1 MLRIQFYPD
10 GEDGPVRE
18 HLEALRTDP
27 QRKDAWAKLLHDL
40 GFLESEGLLS
50 KQVSIERVQGIP
62 GSVWEL
68 RRHFEGI
75 RYRIYFCVRRGDA
88 WLLHYLEKKSP
99 RIPTRDIKLIRKRAK
114 EVLS

>member
-1 MLRIQFYPD
+1 MLRTQFYPGGD
-10 GEDGPVRE
+10 TGPV
-18 HLEALRTDP
+18 HKYLEELRADP

-50 KQVSIERVQGIP
+50 KNISVERVRGIP

-75 RYRIYFCVRRGDA
+75 RYRIYFCVRQREA
-88 WLLHYLEKKSP
+88 WLLHCLEKKSP
-99 RIPTRDIKLIRKRAK
+99 KIPSRDVKLIRKRAK